1 MTESIVLAVFAA
13 MLVAGIAA
21 GVPIVWILVAGLALF
36 SGYALKQGHSV
47 REVAHMAGSGMKSVR
62 DVLILYLI
70 VGMMCAAWRAS
81 GTIPYTVSVCAGLMT
96 PGIFILM
103 TFLVCCL
110 MSTLLGTS
118 TGTAAT
124 MGVICM
130 TIASAMGA
138 DKVLTGGAILAGSFF
153 GDRMS
158 PMSGSALLVAG
169 LTKTEVTK
177 NVLRMAKTAAVP
189 FALTCLI
196 YAAFGFTTQHAS
208 SMPQMASI
216 FSRSFHMG
224 WVLAIPAL
232 AIVVLSLMRVPV
244 KKTMLAS
251 LVLACIICVAIQGV
265 APQNLP
271 GLLIFGYTST
281 DRTIASMLDG
291 GGVLSMMN
299 VASIIL
305 VSSTYSG
312 IFDGT
317 GLLRGVCSKVWE
329 LSKRSTPFLGVLVT
343 SFIANCMACNQTL
356 SIMLTNQIC
365 RPTEGTG
372 TALALDLENSAV
384 VLAGIIPWS
393 LSCVAVLS
401 FIGAPSTSVVFA
413 CFLYLLPLWTLLIS
427 YAVHHD
433 KSFVK
438 KTPGQL
444 LGLTTDDVAQP
455 AQLPLAA

>member
-62 DVLILYLI
+62 DILILYLI

-103 TFLVCCL
+103 TFLACCL
-110 MSTLLGTS
+110 MSTLMGTS

-177 NVLRMAKTAAVP
+177 NVLRMAKTAALRAHLP
-189 FALTCLI
+189 HLCSLRLHD
-196 YAAFGFTTQHAS
+196 AA
-208 SMPQMASI
+208 
-216 FSRSFHMG
+216 R
-224 WVLAIPAL
+224 
-232 AIVVLSLMRVPV
+232 
-244 KKTMLAS
+244 
-251 LVLACIICVAIQGV
+251 
-265 APQNLP
+265 
-271 GLLIFGYTST
+271 LL
-281 DRTIASMLDG
+281 DAADG
-291 GGVLSMMN
+291 
-299 VASIIL
+299 IH
-305 VSSTYSG
+305 
-312 IFDGT
+312 
-317 GLLRGVCSKVWE
+317 
-329 LSKRSTPFLGVLVT
+329 
-343 SFIANCMACNQTL
+343 
-356 SIMLTNQIC
+356 
-365 RPTEGTG
+365 
-372 TALALDLENSAV
+372 
-384 VLAGIIPWS
+384 
-393 LSCVAVLS
+393 
-401 FIGAPSTSVVFA
+401 
-413 CFLYLLPLWTLLIS
+413 LLPL
-427 YAVHHD
+427 VPH
-433 KSFVK
+433 
-438 KTPGQL
+438 
-444 LGLTTDDVAQP
+444 GLDP
-455 AQLPLAA
+455 CHSCPCNRRPLAHARSRQEDDACSARACLHHLRRCSGRGTSGSSRPPHLRLYVDGPHDRLDA

>member
-13 MLVAGIAA
+13 MLVFGIAA
-21 GVPIVWILVAGLALF
+21 GVPIVWILVAGFVLF
-36 SGYALKQGHSV
+36 AGYALKQGHSLG
-47 REVAHMAGSGMKSVR
+47 EVAHMAGSGMKSVR

-96 PGIFILM
+96 PPIFILM
-103 TFLVCCL
+103 TFLACCL
-110 MSTLLGTS
+110 MSTLMGTS

-169 LTKTEVTK
+169 LTKTEVRQ

-189 FALTCLI
+189 FALACLI

-208 SMPQMASI
+208 SMPQMAQI
-216 FSRSFHMG
+216 FARSFHMG

-232 AIVVLSLMRVPV
+232 AIVVLSLLRVSV

-251 LVLACIICVAIQGV
+251 LVLACIICVAVQGV
-265 APQNLP
+265 APQDLP
-271 GLLIFGYTST
+271 GLLVFGYTSS
-281 DRTIASMLDG
+281 DRTVAAMLDG

-317 GLLRGVCSKVWE
+317 GLLRGVCTKVWE
-329 LSKRSTPFLGVLVT
+329 LSRRSTPFLGVLVT

-356 SIMLTNQIC
+356 SIMLTDQIC

-401 FIGAPSTSVVFA
+401 FIGAPSTSVAFA
-413 CFLYLLPLWTLLIS
+413 CFLYLLPLWTLFLS
-427 YAVHHD
+427 YEVHHD
-433 KSFVK
+433 RNFVEK
-438 KTPGQL
+438 KPGQL

-455 AQLPLAA
+455 QQLPLAA